1 MNQNRDPHIEIKT
14 TYLSGK
20 KVDKIIEK
28 ETVIGV
34 VNTEKISKPGK
45 KKLDEAGIAWAENV
59 PEKEVLEYE
68 DREEG

>member
-1 MNQNRDPHIEIKT
+1 MNQNRDPHVEIKT
-14 TYLSGK
+14 KPLYGK
-20 KVDKIIEK
+20 EVDRIVEK
-28 ETVIGV
+28 GTVIGV

-45 KKLDEAGIAWAENV
+45 KKLDDAGIAWAENV